1 MKRND
6 RNIQNFAAHLR
17 TQGRSPGTI
26 DKYLRD
32 VRAFAA
38 WLDDLDLEEASSWRE
53 HLLERGYAPVTVNS
67 MLSAVNRFLRF
78 LGREDCKIKFLRVQR
93 KAFRE
98 ESRELTKAEYQRLLD
113 AARETGQER
122 LEPVS
127 YTHLTLPATP

>member
-1 MKRND
+1 M
-6 RNIQNFAAHLR
+6 NITELQRFSAQL
-17 TQGRSPGTI
+17 TSEGRSRGTI
-26 DKYLRD
+26 EKYLRD

-38 WLDDLDLEEASSWRE
+38 WLNDLGLEEAAGWRE
-53 HLLERGYAPVTVNS
+53 YLVERGYAAVTVNS

-113 AARETGQER
+113 VARETGQER
-122 LEPVS
+122 GWS
-127 YTHLTLPATP
+127 F